1 MIEERK
7 IKEIE
12 KMLEKHGIRDYTI
25 TIEDGKIFIDFFKRV
40 TSQPACEL
48 EEDIYKELVER
59 FVREENEKG

>member
-40 TSQPACEL
+40 TPQPACEL

-59 FVREENEKG
+59 FVREENKKG